1 MSGEKTF
8 SIRFPVFLLMF
19 LLISPFST
27 PVRALE
33 GFKFV
38 VRQAIPSEKPL
49 YITSLGSHPGFVVYD
64 EKARKLIFL
73 DEDFN
78 ETNSVDLAQGAY
90 TPKAVI
96 DVTYDRSR
104 DRIFVF
110 DGGSRDMLVFD
121 VAGRF
126 DRMFNMTIKTP
137 DYFGFFSK
145 PTGMAIDSQGTV
157 YIPDCKENDI
167 KAFTLDGTY
176 LFSMHLPLNVLGEK
190 PEFCVSALTVLAD
203 GTVAAV
209 DSEAGNLVLFS
220 REGRFI
226 SERTLEGD
234 YETVKKLITLD
245 SGELMGIDSS
255 HKIFRWTVRGKQTAG
270 LGSKGTSRGQFS
282 ELADI
287 TCDQQGNI
295 VAMDSDDRDV
305 QLFAFDSPVHPL
317 PAQTEA
323 TKYRIEHLSTETIG
337 GDVVGLLPDGVM
349 LFDPQSKVIS
359 MEKSG
364 HRQEFKHPD
373 IKKITC
379 AYANQDMLY
388 AFDRSRSKVF
398 AFKLP
403 NGYFAFDCGQDK
415 LDDVTRILP
424 APGNSLVF
432 SDEDDTKIKLF
443 SQDGIMSAKFGEKGN
458 VLPQEIERLRDITW
472 HKDQLAVLDSDRRM
486 LHFFSP
492 NGSFIRNIEIK
503 TETVDTDFVAVESD
517 PNGFLLVLD
526 GKNGRILLL
535 DDDGKVTF
543 RFGSRGDREQDW
555 QNPSDFLLWPD
566 GTLRVLDDISP
577 PKILTYKLCTPGIL
591 CQAELAID
599 SSDWEKAVRLLQPF
613 FSRDFNG
620 SPEDIRAMSLAL
632 TAYARSAGKVP
643 TKMMADKAK
652 TAIRSIIQNQ
662 TDAVDKR
669 LVLAACYRQ
678 DNQIEDAIAVLKA
691 GQRENPDEP
700 RYGTVIDEYAKLLQ
714 TVGEL
719 KYALS
724 IKSCLAPP
732 IMGAIY
738 QTYMDN
744 PEIQLTLTNDGG
756 KASPPCKAL
765 FYAKAI
771 MDNPTETDI
780 PSLNPFSEETFN
792 IRATLNRNVLTYVE
806 NTRLGAQVQVV
817 VDGQPPIE
825 KNLNVELFGR
835 NSINWGREK
844 MIACFVTPKD
854 PDVQMFA
861 RQAVKTAGEQT
872 IQSDLDPNIFKALTL
887 FDAMQSIGMYY
898 MPDPIQ
904 PFNFSRMSEGTVID
918 YVQFP
923 RETLLR
929 LSGDCDDLSILYA
942 SLLEG
947 TGIETVMVTS
957 PGHIFTAFKLATGK
971 QAVDSL
977 GLSEELLL
985 QHKGDY
991 YIPVETT
998 LMGSPFISA
1007 WRVAANTV
1015 ATYSQTQEIGI
1026 IDIAEAWETYQT
1038 VSLPPMEREIHM
1050 PGTEEL
1056 EILLKRE
1063 LDALNLRQV
1072 EKRLAIFKRWLERE
1086 PDNISLLI
1094 VLARLYSE
1102 VGVFDQAE
1110 EYALRAQQEK
1120 PGSPEVNQ
1128 TFGNI
1133 AYMQNDYEKA
1143 LALYRK
1149 ADAVS
1154 HTAAIQINIALAHLK
1169 AGQLV
1174 PARKAF
1180 QAARTLDAE
1189 LVNEYPE
1196 LAQLLE

>member
-1 MSGEKTF
+1 MSRERTF
-8 SIRFPVFLLMF
+8 SMRIPAI
-19 LLISPFST
+19 LLIFLCLSQFT
-27 PVRALE
+27 PTAQALE

-38 VRQAIPSEKPL
+38 VRQAIPTEKPL
-49 YITSLGSHPGFVVYD
+49 NISSLGKQPGFVVYD
-64 EKARKLIFL
+64 GKDQKLVFL

-78 ETNSVDLAQGAY
+78 ETNRIGLARGDY
-90 TPKAVI
+90 TPKEIISLAF
-96 DVTYDRSR
+96 DRSR
-104 DRIFVF
+104 ERLFVF
-110 DGGSRDMLVFD
+110 DAGNRDILVFD
-121 VAGRF
+121 VNGRF
-126 DRMFNMTIKTP
+126 DRMFNLTIKTP

-145 PTGMAIDSQGTV
+145 PTGMAIDTQGTV
-157 YIPDCKENDI
+157 YVADCKQNDI

-176 LFSMHLPLNVLGEK
+176 LFSMHLPLNVMGEK

-203 GTVAAV
+203 GTVAAI
-209 DSEAGNLVLFS
+209 DSEADNLVLFS

-245 SGELMGIDSS
+245 SGELMGIDTSQ
-255 HKIFRWTVRGKQTAG
+255 KIFRWTVRGKQTAG

-287 TCDQQGNI
+287 TCDREGNI
-295 VAMDSDDRDV
+295 VAMDSDDGDV
-305 QLFAFDSPVHPL
+305 QIFAFDSPVHPL

-323 TKYRIEHLSTETIG
+323 AKYRIEHLSTDTITG
-337 GDVVGLLPDGVM
+337 EVVGLLPDGVI
-349 LFDPQSKVIS
+349 LFDPQSRIIT
-359 MEKSG
+359 MEKPG
-364 HRQEFKHPD
+364 RRQEFKHPD

-379 AYANQDMLY
+379 AYANDEMLY

-432 SDEDDTKIKLF
+432 SDEDDTKIKIF
-443 SQDGIMSAKFGEKGN
+443 SQDGIMSAKFGDKGD

-472 HKDQLAVLDSDRRM
+472 HRDQLAVLDSDRGM
-486 LHFFSP
+486 LHLFSP

-503 TETVDTDFVAVESD
+503 TAMEDTDFSAVESD

-526 GKNGRILLL
+526 SHNGRILLL

-555 QNPSDFLLWPD
+555 QNPSDFLFSAD
-566 GTLRVLDDISP
+566 GTLRVLDNISP
-577 PKILTYKLCTPGIL
+577 PKVLTYKLCTPGIL

-599 SSDWEKAVRLLQPF
+599 SSDWEKAVRLLQPYL
-613 FSRDFNG
+613 SRDFNG
-620 SPEDIRAMSLAL
+620 SPEDIRAMSLTL
-632 TAYARSAGKVP
+632 TAYARSAGQVP
-643 TKMMADKAK
+643 SKMMADKAK
-652 TAIRSIIQNQ
+652 TAIRSVIQNQ
-662 TDAVDKR
+662 KEAVDKR

-700 RYGTVIDEYAKLLQ
+700 RYGKVIEEYAKLLQ

-724 IKSCLAPP
+724 IKSCQAPP

-744 PEIQLTLTNDGG
+744 PEIQLSLTNDGG
-756 KASPPCKAL
+756 KSSPPCKAL
-765 FYAKAI
+765 FFAKAI

-817 VDGQPPIE
+817 VDGQPPVE
-825 KNLNVELFGR
+825 KNLNIELFGR
-835 NSINWGREK
+835 NSMNWGREK

-854 PDVQMFA
+854 PDIQMFA

-872 IQSDLDPNIFKALTL
+872 IQSDLDPNLFKALTL
-887 FDAMQSIGMYY
+887 FDAMQGLGMYY

-977 GLSEELLL
+977 GLSEDLLL

-1038 VSLPPMEREIHM
+1038 VSLPPVEREIPL

-1056 EILLKRE
+1056 KILLKRE

-1072 EKRLAIFKRWLERE
+1072 EKRLALFKRWLERE
-1086 PDNISLLI
+1086 PENVTLLI
-1094 VLARLYSE
+1094 LLARRYSE

-1110 EYALRAQQEK
+1110 EYALRAQQKK

-1128 TFGNI
+1128 AFGNI
-1133 AYMQNDYEKA
+1133 AYMQNEYEKA
-1143 LALYRK
+1143 LELYRK

-1180 QAARTLDAE
+1180 QEARTLDDE
-1189 LVNEYPE
+1189 LVNGYPE